1 MPVLPHA
8 KKALRASLRKAQ
20 YNKRVKSAAVTAMK
34 KMRLKPTQDNLNI
47 AYKAI
52 DLAAKRNIFH
62 ANKAA
67 RLKSQHASLLKLLK

>member
-34 KMRLKPTQDNLNI
+34 KMRLKPTQDSLKT
-47 AYKAI
+47 AYRAI
-52 DLAAKRNIFH
+52 DLAAKRNVFH
-62 ANKAA
+62 VNKAA
-67 RLKSQHASLLKLLK
+67 RLKSQLAKLLK

>member
-8 KKALRASLRKAQ
+8 KKALRASLRKAE
-20 YNKRVKSAAVTAMK
+20 YNKRVKSTAVTAMK
-34 KMRLKPTQDNLNI
+34 KMRLEPTQDNLKT

-67 RLKSQHASLLKLLK
+67 RLKSSLAKLLK